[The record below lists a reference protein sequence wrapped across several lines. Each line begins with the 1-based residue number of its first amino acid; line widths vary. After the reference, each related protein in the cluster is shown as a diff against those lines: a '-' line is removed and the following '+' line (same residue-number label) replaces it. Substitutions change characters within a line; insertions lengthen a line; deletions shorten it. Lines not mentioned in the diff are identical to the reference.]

1 VSPTGRA
8 PELEIPQSWLR
19 TYERHRSTR
28 TQPTTGRGTEI
39 LTSKGQEVGCRPGG
53 QPDVGET
60 LATVSSGPG
69 GQTRACWAACGPS
82 AVRFAHGKGSCCP
95 STAFACCSGL
105 RDDPPVSTGEA
116 DNAGSGGV
124 PSDSVRRDTVVQT
137 RPLRD
142 AVERGVPGNRRR
154 VIARLPASTV
164 VDGEIVGWSEAGR
177 LDFGAPRG
185 RNRPVGGWPGH
196 LPRPNCATTSSSTC
210 SKHRPLICATS
221 RWARRT

>member
-39 LTSKGQEVGCRPGG
+39 RTSKGQEVGCRPGG

-142 AVERGVPGNRRR
+142 AVERGVPGIADGSSLGCPPPRWSTGRLSAGLRR
-154 VIARLPASTV
+154 VGWTSGRHG
-164 VDGEIVGWSEAGR
+164 DGTG
-177 LDFGAPRG
+177 
-185 RNRPVGGWPGH
+185 
-196 LPRPNCATTSSSTC
+196 
-210 SKHRPLICATS
+210 
-221 RWARRT
+221 RWAAGPVTCRDRTVQLHHLRPARSIGR